1 MQFFFWGG
9 GGGGGVGG
17 GETKCIISN
26 VEMANIV
33 CSRLSAPS
41 VKFKPGRV
49 VDEAFCSLFESGFY

>member
-1 MQFFFWGG
+1 MD
-9 GGGGGVGG
+9 GG
-17 GETKCIISN
+17 GETKCIMGN

-49 VDEAFCSLFESGFY
+49 VDEAFCSLFERGFY